1 MVKSHELIAMK
12 IFESFVNSKQKDS
25 FFQCRRQDRITK
37 QRTIRYLE
45 TLFMLGDMQV
55 TITAGKSGIRLT
67 EETNENTW
75 P

>member
-25 FFQCRRQDRITK
+25 FFLCRRQARITK
-37 QRTIRYLE
+37 RQIVRYLE
-45 TLFMLGDMQV
+45 TLFMLSDMQV
-55 TITAGKSGIRLT
+55 TITVGKSSIRLT
-67 EETNENTW
+67 NETNGITW

>member
-1 MVKSHELIAMK
+1 MVKSHEILAMK

-25 FFQCRRQDRITK
+25 FFQCRRQARITK
-37 QRTIRYLE
+37 RQTMRYLE

-55 TITAGKSGIRLT
+55 TITAVKSGIRLT
-67 EETNENTW
+67 EKTNGITW